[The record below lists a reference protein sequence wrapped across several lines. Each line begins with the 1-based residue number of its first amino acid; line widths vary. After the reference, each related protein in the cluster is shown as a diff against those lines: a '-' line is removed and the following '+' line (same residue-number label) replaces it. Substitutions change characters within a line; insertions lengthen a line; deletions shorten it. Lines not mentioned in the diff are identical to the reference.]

1 MGRRHRA
8 RELALK
14 VLFHMEYNRCD
25 PDEGF
30 NLICDTFGPSTSSQP
45 FSRELVLGVCQNR
58 EKIDDLIV
66 VSSRHWRLERMSRVD
81 RNILRLAVFELLKR
95 KDIPPKVTIDEA
107 VELAKSFGTND
118 SGSFIN
124 GVLDN
129 IYNRIKPEG
138 TEEENNSR
146 ESKGNGKP

>member
-1 MGRRHRA
+1 
-8 RELALK
+8 
-14 VLFHMEYNRCD
+14 MEYNRCD

-30 NLICDTFGPSTSSQP
+30 SLICDTFGPSTSSQP

-66 VSSRHWRLERMSRVD
+66 TSSRHWRLERMSRVD
-81 RNILRLAVFELLKR
+81 RNILRIAVFEILHR
-95 KDIPPKVTIDEA
+95 TDIPPKVTIDEA
-107 VELAKSFGTND
+107 VELAKAYGTND

-129 IYNRIKPEG
+129 IYNRIKPESAV
-138 TEEENNSR
+138 EESNAHV
-146 ESKGNGKP
+146 SKGNGKS